1 MWTTGLA
8 RWYAGHGRHDLPW
21 RHTRDPWPVLVS
33 EVMLQQTQVVRVRG
47 RWESFL
53 DRWPTP
59 AACAADPMAEVLRF
73 WQGLGY
79 PRRARGLWLTAASV
93 EAVGWPRTEQGLR
106 ALPGIG
112 QYTARALLTLAMG
125 QSSSPPLDVNLS
137 RVAARA
143 ALGRHP
149 RDSQRADIERAV
161 VQGRPR
167 TLDARDYTLALFDV
181 GALHCR
187 AIPRCSGC
195 PLARRCRWLARGSPP
210 ATLAPGRGPALVFA
224 GFPSDYSLGFLFALL
239 QLDVRVVGIVT
250 SPGAHPAILGDNALS
265 RIAGHLGVP
274 LLRAWRIN
282 DEHSRMSLAALH
294 PDAVVMASFDQI
306 VGHRALEIPMHG

>member
-59 AACAADPMAEVLRF
+59 AAFAADPLAEVLRF

-161 VQGRPR
+161 VEGRPR

-195 PLARRCRWLARGSPP
+195 PLARRCRWLARGSPLATRP
-210 ATLAPGRGPALVFA
+210 QRVQRYERSMRQLRGSVLAAQLSRDPAATLPDLVH
-224 GFPSDYSLGFLFALL
+224 
-239 QLDVRVVGIVT
+239 RV
-250 SPGAHPAILGDNALS
+250 
-265 RIAGHLGVP
+265 
-274 LLRAWRIN
+274 
-282 DEHSRMSLAALH
+282 AALPMAH
-294 PDAVVMASFDQI
+294 EPDAVA
-306 VGHRALEIPMHG
+306 RALASLRADGLLEDSPASALRTPR

>member
-59 AACAADPMAEVLRF
+59 AACAADPLAEVLRF

-161 VQGRPR
+161 VEGRPR

-195 PLARRCRWLARGSPP
+195 PLARRCRWLARGSPLATRP
-210 ATLAPGRGPALVFA
+210 QRVQRYERSMRQLRGSVLAAQLSRDPAATLPDLVH
-224 GFPSDYSLGFLFALL
+224 
-239 QLDVRVVGIVT
+239 RV
-250 SPGAHPAILGDNALS
+250 
-265 RIAGHLGVP
+265 
-274 LLRAWRIN
+274 
-282 DEHSRMSLAALH
+282 AALPMAH
-294 PDAVVMASFDQI
+294 EPDAVA
-306 VGHRALEIPMHG
+306 RALASLRADGLLEDSPASALRTPR

>member
-59 AACAADPMAEVLRF
+59 AAFAADPLAEGLRF

-161 VQGRPR
+161 VEGRPR

-195 PLARRCRWLARGSPP
+195 PLARRCRWLARGSPLATRP
-210 ATLAPGRGPALVFA
+210 QRVQRYERSMRQLRGSVLAAQLSRDPAATLPDLVH
-224 GFPSDYSLGFLFALL
+224 
-239 QLDVRVVGIVT
+239 RV
-250 SPGAHPAILGDNALS
+250 
-265 RIAGHLGVP
+265 
-274 LLRAWRIN
+274 
-282 DEHSRMSLAALH
+282 AALPMAH
-294 PDAVVMASFDQI
+294 EPDAVA
-306 VGHRALEIPMHG
+306 RALASLRADGLLEDSPASALRTPR

>member
-59 AACAADPMAEVLRF
+59 AACAADPLAEVLRF
-73 WQGLGY
+73 WQGLCY

-161 VQGRPR
+161 VEGRPR

-195 PLARRCRWLARGSPP
+195 PLARRCRWLARGSPLATRP
-210 ATLAPGRGPALVFA
+210 QRVQRYERSMRQLRGSVLAAQLSRDPAATLPDLVH
-224 GFPSDYSLGFLFALL
+224 
-239 QLDVRVVGIVT
+239 RV
-250 SPGAHPAILGDNALS
+250 
-265 RIAGHLGVP
+265 
-274 LLRAWRIN
+274 
-282 DEHSRMSLAALH
+282 AALPMAH
-294 PDAVVMASFDQI
+294 EPDAVA
-306 VGHRALEIPMHG
+306 RALASLRADGLLEDSPASALRTPR

>member
-59 AACAADPMAEVLRF
+59 AACAADPLAEVLRF

-161 VQGRPR
+161 VEGRPR

-195 PLARRCRWLARGSPP
+195 PLARGCRWLARGSPP
-210 ATLAPGRGPALVFA
+210 ATRPARVQRYERSMRQLRGSVLAA
-224 GFPSDYSLGFLFALL
+224 
-239 QLDVRVVGIVT
+239 Q
-250 SPGAHPAILGDNALS
+250 LS
-265 RIAGHLGVP
+265 RDPAATLPDLVHRV
-274 LLRAWRIN
+274 
-282 DEHSRMSLAALH
+282 AALPMAH
-294 PDAVVMASFDQI
+294 EPDAVA
-306 VGHRALEIPMHG
+306 RALASLRADGLLEDSPASALRTPR

>member
-8 RWYAGHGRHDLPW
+8 PWYAGHGRHDLPW

-195 PLARRCRWLARGSPP
+195 PLARRCRWLARGSPLATRP
-210 ATLAPGRGPALVFA
+210 QRVQRYERSMRQLRGSVLAAQLSRDPAATLPDLVH
-224 GFPSDYSLGFLFALL
+224 
-239 QLDVRVVGIVT
+239 RV
-250 SPGAHPAILGDNALS
+250 
-265 RIAGHLGVP
+265 
-274 LLRAWRIN
+274 
-282 DEHSRMSLAALH
+282 AALPMAH
-294 PDAVVMASFDQI
+294 EPDAVA
-306 VGHRALEIPMHG
+306 RALASLRADGLLEDSPASALRTPR

>member
-47 RWESFL
+47 RWVSFL

-59 AACAADPMAEVLRF
+59 AAFAADPLAEVLRF

-161 VQGRPR
+161 VEGRPR

-195 PLARRCRWLARGSPP
+195 PLARRCRWLARGSPLATRP
-210 ATLAPGRGPALVFA
+210 QRVQRYERSMRQLRGSVLAAQLSRDPAATLPDLVH
-224 GFPSDYSLGFLFALL
+224 
-239 QLDVRVVGIVT
+239 RV
-250 SPGAHPAILGDNALS
+250 
-265 RIAGHLGVP
+265 
-274 LLRAWRIN
+274 
-282 DEHSRMSLAALH
+282 AALPMAH
-294 PDAVVMASFDQI
+294 EPDAVA
-306 VGHRALEIPMHG
+306 RALASLRADGLLEDSPASALRTPR